1 MAFWFE
7 EPRESVIITTDMNAI
22 TTGGGGDI
30 GSACARL
37 LASNGSH
44 VLVVDA
50 DLEAA
55 ERITREINQEAEGR
69 AIAVAADVSVAADV
83 ERYVAE
89 AAKWGPID
97 GVVHAAGIAG
107 AAAPLPEFDEAE
119 FDRVMSVNA
128 RGTFLG
134 LKYALPQMR
143 DGGAIVNIASVSGI
157 AGYPMV
163 AAYVASKHA
172 VIGLTRTAAL
182 EAARRGIRVNAVCP
196 GPIEGRLMSA
206 AGAGAS
212 FRPGEDP
219 FLTGLPLARYGSPD
233 EVAET
238 IAFLLS
244 PKAGYISGAAIPL
257 DGGLTISPT

>member
-1 MAFWFE
+1 
-7 EPRESVIITTDMNAI
+7 MNAI
-22 TTGGGGDI
+22 ITGGGGDI

-37 LASNGSH
+37 LASGGSN

-50 DLEAA
+50 DLMAA
-55 ERITREINQEAEGR
+55 ERVAREINDRTDGR
-69 AIAVAADVSVAADV
+69 AIAAAADVSIAADV
-83 ERYVAE
+83 QRYVAH
-89 AAKWGPID
+89 AADWGPVD
-97 GVVHAAGIAG
+97 GIVHAAGITG
-107 AAAPLPEFDEAE
+107 PAAPLPDFDEGE
-119 FDRVMSVNA
+119 FDRVMAVNA

-134 LKYALPQMR
+134 MKYGLPYVR

-182 EAARRGIRVNAVCP
+182 EGAPRGIRVNAICP

-206 AGAGAS
+206 AGGEAS
-212 FRPGEDP
+212 PPPGEDP
-219 FLTGLPLARYGSPD
+219 FLRGLPLARYGRPD

-244 PKAGYISGAAIPL
+244 PAAGYISGATIAV